1 MGQDLEEKS
10 QVEVTPGKTEQ
21 GSQSM
26 GMFFPDKT
34 PADSVMFTARNFFPS
49 SKACRS
55 ASHRL
60 VSTSF
65 SFPPA

>member
-26 GMFFPDKT
+26 GMFFPDK
-34 PADSVMFTARNFFPS
+34 NPS
-49 SKACRS
+49 RL
-55 ASHRL
+55 SHVYRQ
-60 VSTSF
+60 
-65 SFPPA
+65 